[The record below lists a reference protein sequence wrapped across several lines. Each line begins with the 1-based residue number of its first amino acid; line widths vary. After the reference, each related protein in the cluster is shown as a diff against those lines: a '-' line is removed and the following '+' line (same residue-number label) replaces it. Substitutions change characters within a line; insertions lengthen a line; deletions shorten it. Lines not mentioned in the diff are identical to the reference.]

1 MISVAMTTYNGEKYI
16 SKQLESILAQ
26 TVPVDEIIIFDDGST
41 DNTAQIISQLNNPKI
56 KFFVNDHNVGYIKNF
71 YKAISRCSG
80 DFIFLSDQ
88 DDIWVSNKVER
99 MVRIMEDTGTDAL
112 CTNFSLIN
120 ADGQEIDRESF
131 PQNRFFRDIKGNVN
145 LLISIEFEYIVYGNI
160 IQGATF
166 CINKTVQKYYKEL
179 NNELVYHDHQL
190 LLIASKIGK
199 VIFLNEPLIQYRI
212 HSNNTIGLK
221 KKKSKLLKELK
232 IPKIEP
238 SMVTF
243 LKQLNRVSKVQ
254 HYFYYI
260 LYYYL
265 RIPSIKNIIKILK

>member
-16 SKQLESILAQ
+16 FKQLESILTQ

-99 MVRIMEDTGTDAL
+99 MVRIMEDTGADAL

-179 NNELVYHDHQL
+179 NNGLVYHDHQL

-243 LKQLNRVSKVQ
+243 LKQLNRISKVQ

>member
-16 SKQLESILAQ
+16 FKQLESILAQ

-88 DDIWVSNKVER
+88 DDIWVSNKVEK
-99 MVRIMEDTGTDAL
+99 MVRIMEDTGIDAL

-120 ADGQEIDRESF
+120 ADGQEIDREFF
-131 PQNRFFRDIKGNVN
+131 PQNRFFRDIQGNVN

-179 NNELVYHDHQL
+179 NNGLVYHDHQL

-199 VIFLNEPLIQYRI
+199 AIFLNEPLIQYRI

-232 IPKIEP
+232 FPKLEP

-243 LKQLNRVSKVQ
+243 LRQLNRVSKVQ

-260 LYYYL
+260 IYYYF
-265 RIPSIKNIIKILK
+265 RVPSIKNIIKTLK